1 MNGFEIPLMGMATG
15 IIIPVAVFV
24 WLYFEEKGKRD
35 TMLEI
40 AKHIDDPRQLE
51 QLVSIFKEKKEPID
65 YRRGGIIKVHA
76 RECFCRFHNS
86 NGGEERRAAGLASR
100 RGASVARDHRG
111 GRHCPMFATAA
122 EPDFYRLGFLAGGR
136 RRRKVPRSNNA
147 RPAQALDQ

>member
-65 YRRGGIIKVHA
+65 YRRGGVISMFVGLGIFMLGYLSLGALFEGVGALVGLIGAGTMIAGYLYPKTSEEITDAVEEFE
-76 RECFCRFHNS
+76 RE
-86 NGGEERRAAGLASR
+86 
-100 RGASVARDHRG
+100 
-111 GRHCPMFATAA
+111 
-122 EPDFYRLGFLAGGR
+122 
-136 RRRKVPRSNNA
+136 
-147 RPAQALDQ
+147 

>member
-51 QLVSIFKEKKEPID
+51 QLVSIFREKKEPID
-65 YRRGGIIKVHA
+65 YRRGGVISIFVGLGIFMLGYLSLGSLFEGVGALVSLIGAGTMIAGYLYPKTSEEITHA
-76 RECFCRFHNS
+76 VEEFERE
-86 NGGEERRAAGLASR
+86 
-100 RGASVARDHRG
+100 
-111 GRHCPMFATAA
+111 
-122 EPDFYRLGFLAGGR
+122 
-136 RRRKVPRSNNA
+136 
-147 RPAQALDQ
+147 

>member
-51 QLVSIFKEKKEPID
+51 QLVSIFLEKKEPID
-65 YRRGGIIKVHA
+65 YRRGGVIAMFVGLGIFMLGYLALGALFEGVGALVGLIGAGTMIAGYLYPKTSEEITHA
-76 RECFCRFHNS
+76 VEEFERE
-86 NGGEERRAAGLASR
+86 
-100 RGASVARDHRG
+100 
-111 GRHCPMFATAA
+111 
-122 EPDFYRLGFLAGGR
+122 
-136 RRRKVPRSNNA
+136 
-147 RPAQALDQ
+147 

>member
-40 AKHIDDPRQLE
+40 AKHIDNPRQLE

-65 YRRGGIIKVHA
+65 YRRGGVIAIFVGLGIFMLGYLSLGALFEGVGALVGLIGAGTMIAGYLYPKTSEEITHA
-76 RECFCRFHNS
+76 VEEFERE
-86 NGGEERRAAGLASR
+86 
-100 RGASVARDHRG
+100 
-111 GRHCPMFATAA
+111 
-122 EPDFYRLGFLAGGR
+122 
-136 RRRKVPRSNNA
+136 
-147 RPAQALDQ
+147 

>member
-65 YRRGGIIKVHA
+65 YRRGGVIAMFVGLGIFTLGYLSLGALFEGVGALVGLIGAGTMIAGYLYPKTSEEITDAVEEFE
-76 RECFCRFHNS
+76 RE
-86 NGGEERRAAGLASR
+86 
-100 RGASVARDHRG
+100 
-111 GRHCPMFATAA
+111 
-122 EPDFYRLGFLAGGR
+122 
-136 RRRKVPRSNNA
+136 
-147 RPAQALDQ
+147 

>member
-1 MNGFEIPLMGMATG
+1 MNGFEIPLMGMVTG

-65 YRRGGIIKVHA
+65 YRRGGVISMFVGLGIFMLGYLSLGALFEGVGALVGLIGAGTMIAGYRYPKTSEEITDAVQEFE
-76 RECFCRFHNS
+76 RE
-86 NGGEERRAAGLASR
+86 
-100 RGASVARDHRG
+100 
-111 GRHCPMFATAA
+111 
-122 EPDFYRLGFLAGGR
+122 
-136 RRRKVPRSNNA
+136 
-147 RPAQALDQ
+147 

>member
-65 YRRGGIIKVHA
+65 YRRGGVISMFVGLGIFMLGYLSLGALFEGVGALVGLIGAGTMIAGYLYPKTSEEITHA
-76 RECFCRFHNS
+76 VEEFERE
-86 NGGEERRAAGLASR
+86 
-100 RGASVARDHRG
+100 
-111 GRHCPMFATAA
+111 
-122 EPDFYRLGFLAGGR
+122 
-136 RRRKVPRSNNA
+136 
-147 RPAQALDQ
+147 

>member
-65 YRRGGIIKVHA
+65 YRRGGVIAIFVGLGIFMLGYLSLGALFEGVGALVGLIGAGTMIAGYLYPKTSEEITHA
-76 RECFCRFHNS
+76 VEEFERE
-86 NGGEERRAAGLASR
+86 
-100 RGASVARDHRG
+100 
-111 GRHCPMFATAA
+111 
-122 EPDFYRLGFLAGGR
+122 
-136 RRRKVPRSNNA
+136 
-147 RPAQALDQ
+147 

>member
-65 YRRGGIIKVHA
+65 YRRGGVIVMFVGLGIFMLGYLALGALFEGVGALVGLIGAGTMIAGYLYPKTSEEITDAVEEFE
-76 RECFCRFHNS
+76 RE
-86 NGGEERRAAGLASR
+86 
-100 RGASVARDHRG
+100 
-111 GRHCPMFATAA
+111 
-122 EPDFYRLGFLAGGR
+122 
-136 RRRKVPRSNNA
+136 
-147 RPAQALDQ
+147 

>member
-1 MNGFEIPLMGMATG
+1 MNGFEIPLMGMVTG

-65 YRRGGIIKVHA
+65 YRRGGVISMFVGLGIFMLGYLSLGALFEGVGALVGLIGAGTMIAGYLYPKTSEEITDAVEEFE
-76 RECFCRFHNS
+76 RE
-86 NGGEERRAAGLASR
+86 
-100 RGASVARDHRG
+100 
-111 GRHCPMFATAA
+111 
-122 EPDFYRLGFLAGGR
+122 
-136 RRRKVPRSNNA
+136 
-147 RPAQALDQ
+147 

>member
-65 YRRGGIIKVHA
+65 YRRGGVIVMFVGLGIFMLGYLALGALFEGVGALVGLIGAGTMIAGYLYPKTSEEITHA
-76 RECFCRFHNS
+76 VEEFERE
-86 NGGEERRAAGLASR
+86 
-100 RGASVARDHRG
+100 
-111 GRHCPMFATAA
+111 
-122 EPDFYRLGFLAGGR
+122 
-136 RRRKVPRSNNA
+136 
-147 RPAQALDQ
+147 

>member
-65 YRRGGIIKVHA
+65 YRRGGVIAMFVGLGIFMLGYLSLGALFEGVGALVGLIGAGTMIAGYLYPKTSEEITDAVQEFE
-76 RECFCRFHNS
+76 RE
-86 NGGEERRAAGLASR
+86 
-100 RGASVARDHRG
+100 
-111 GRHCPMFATAA
+111 
-122 EPDFYRLGFLAGGR
+122 
-136 RRRKVPRSNNA
+136 
-147 RPAQALDQ
+147 

>member
-15 IIIPVAVFV
+15 IIIPIAVFV

-65 YRRGGIIKVHA
+65 YRRGGVIAIFVGLGIFMLGYLSLGALFEGVGALVGLIGAGTMIAGYLYPKTSEEITHA
-76 RECFCRFHNS
+76 VEEFERE
-86 NGGEERRAAGLASR
+86 
-100 RGASVARDHRG
+100 
-111 GRHCPMFATAA
+111 
-122 EPDFYRLGFLAGGR
+122 
-136 RRRKVPRSNNA
+136 
-147 RPAQALDQ
+147 

>member
-1 MNGFEIPLMGMATG
+1 MNGFEIPLMGMVTG

-65 YRRGGIIKVHA
+65 YRRGGVISMFVGLGIFMLGYLSLGALFEGVGALVGLIGAGTMIAGYLYPKTSEEITDAVQEFE
-76 RECFCRFHNS
+76 RE
-86 NGGEERRAAGLASR
+86 
-100 RGASVARDHRG
+100 
-111 GRHCPMFATAA
+111 
-122 EPDFYRLGFLAGGR
+122 
-136 RRRKVPRSNNA
+136 
-147 RPAQALDQ
+147 

>member
-1 MNGFEIPLMGMATG
+1 MNGFEIPLMGMVMG

-65 YRRGGIIKVHA
+65 YRRGGVISMFVGLGIFMLGYLSLGALFEGVGALVGLIGAGTMIAGYLYPKTSEEITDAVQEFE
-76 RECFCRFHNS
+76 RE
-86 NGGEERRAAGLASR
+86 
-100 RGASVARDHRG
+100 
-111 GRHCPMFATAA
+111 
-122 EPDFYRLGFLAGGR
+122 
-136 RRRKVPRSNNA
+136 
-147 RPAQALDQ
+147 